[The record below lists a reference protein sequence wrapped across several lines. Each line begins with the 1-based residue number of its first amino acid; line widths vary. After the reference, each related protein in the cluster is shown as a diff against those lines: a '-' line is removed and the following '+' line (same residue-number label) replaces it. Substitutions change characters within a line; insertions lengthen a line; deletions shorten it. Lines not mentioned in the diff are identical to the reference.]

1 MRLGSSSQGEA
12 LAGLPCVPRATHL
25 CLSSSL
31 HNPTLCPPSRWLLVS
46 VACAA
51 DSDSAAACSSAV
63 LQRQLYPACG
73 LSAGGGS
80 DAGGAACLPAPAPS
94 SWRYLAAVGRGL
106 AMRGSR
112 EADAAVGRAIA
123 ALDAAAQ
130 RWQAVQA
137 EGGGPLEAAGSEA
150 AAALQQLAAGAQ
162 AAAHFLEAALDGG
175 AAGAGLSKQSH
186 AVCKPLWQ
194 QRLYTAAA
202 ARLLPLLEGSLRG
215 ASAARQAAAAGG
227 EGAAPLL
234 ASPVL
239 LLALACLLC
248 TAPSGVLQQEQ
259 RRMLPWMLQCL
270 AALQRGPLAD
280 GELLL
285 SLLLLVSDALM
296 SSAGEARTKAAQH
309 TRVGGACLHGACV
322 CGWWPTP
329 NLTPRSSLCRL
340 LCYVMPQA
348 SSRRRRNC
356 FHALCRPCWS

>member
-1 MRLGSSSQGEA
+1 M
-12 LAGLPCVPRATHL
+12 
-25 CLSSSL
+25 
-31 HNPTLCPPSRWLLVS
+31 
-46 VACAA
+46 ACAA